1 MTVRIA
7 LIHALIHSIEPINA
21 AFDQLWPDCTRMN
34 LLDDSLSADLAASSA
49 GLDAAMTDR
58 FLALATYAI
67 GTGANGILFTCSAFG
82 PCIDAVKR
90 TWPDLPV
97 LKPNEAMIDDATAVA
112 RAGRRRIAVLA
123 TFAPT
128 LASMPPEFPPDIE
141 VVPIHVADAMDALNA
156 HDVDAH
162 DRLVAA
168 AAGGVRDVDAIALA
182 QFSMARALRSAQAA
196 TALPILTTP
205 ASAVRAMRQRLGAGS
220 A

>member
-21 AFDQLWPDCTRMN
+21 AFDQIWPDCTRMN
-34 LLDDSLSADLAASSA
+34 LLDDSLSADLAANPA
-49 GLDAAMTDR
+49 GLDDAMTER
-58 FLALATYAI
+58 FLTLSKYAI
-67 GTGANGILFTCSAFG
+67 GTGAGGILFTCSAFG

-90 TWPDLPV
+90 TWPGLPV
-97 LKPNEAMIDDATAVA
+97 LKPNEAMIDDAVAVA

-128 LASMPPEFPPDIE
+128 LASMPPEFPSDID
-141 VVPIHVADAMDALNA
+141 VVPMHVADAMEALNA
-156 HDVDAH
+156 RDVEAH

-168 AAGGVRDVDAIALA
+168 AAGRVRDVDAIALA

-205 ASAVRAMRQRLGAGS
+205 ASAVRALRQRLDAN